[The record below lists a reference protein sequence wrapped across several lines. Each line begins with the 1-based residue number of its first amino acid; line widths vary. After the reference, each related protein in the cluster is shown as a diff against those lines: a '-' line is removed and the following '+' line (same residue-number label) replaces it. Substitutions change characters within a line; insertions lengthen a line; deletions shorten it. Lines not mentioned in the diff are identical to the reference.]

1 MKDPKTP
8 ARRLREERQRAAASE
23 RREPLRRRLLIALG
37 EGPSTPTILAGTVGA
52 KKESVSRKLQE
63 LLRDG
68 LVATEKDG
76 DDRRRST
83 YSITRE
89 GRSELGR
96 HLTFGSPE
104 ESPTPPRKKEEIE
117 FLWEALKGAV
127 AMRRRSNRL
136 QEAIE
141 RLGEIKIQAEE
152 LGAQDLVLEA
162 LAELMITQRQD
173 RQLEEREN
181 SLDTLKGMAFGAQNV
196 EPQLVYPAIAHLE
209 YERGKAGD
217 VGATDTAGLARHLT
231 AATSLFEALINERN
245 HADTTIWRS
254 RRAWSVVSLA
264 NNLREQSRYEDAI
277 RYAASGL
284 QMFNELDDAYGRT
297 QCWLLFGFCL
307 RLLRQFDVAWNCLSH
322 AHDLATAPKSP
333 FDRVVAYCLVQMG
346 EVRRCQGK
354 TDEARELLGS
364 AFERAERLDLHVA
377 KAFASSAVAATEFQE
392 NELDRAQATLREAQ
406 DLFDE
411 TKHSEGIAL
420 NARRQATVARHLSA
434 AGFGLN
440 EPEVKGLIKLAEETY
455 FSLGSPAGIA
465 ACEVERGWMRMISPS
480 CGDVREI
487 EDRLI
492 RMLKTGDDRE
502 TVVLD
507 PWVPAV
513 LGDFG
518 KETGGE
524 LEKLSKQVRLQA
536 KQCLSEKGEQGVQSV
551 SEVAGEVEE
560 ARAEKPST
568 PVVEMGGE
576 SRRKK
581 APLELAVA

>member
-1 MKDPKTP
+1 MKDPKT
-8 ARRLREERQRAAASE
+8 AAQRLRKERRRVADSE
-23 RREPLRRRLLIALG
+23 RKEPLRHRLLIALG
-37 EGPSTPTILAGTVGA
+37 QGPTTPTALAKAVNA
-52 KKESVSRKLQE
+52 QKESVSRKLKE
-63 LLRDG
+63 LLSAG
-68 LVATEKDG
+68 FVAVEKDG
-76 DDRRRST
+76 NDRRRST

-96 HLTFGSPE
+96 HLAFGAPE
-104 ESPTPPRKKEEIE
+104 KSPTPPSRNEEVE
-117 FLWEALKGAV
+117 FLQEALDGAV

-136 QEAIE
+136 QEAID
-141 RLGEIKIQAEE
+141 RLAEIQIQAEE
-152 LGAQDLVLEA
+152 LGANDLALEA
-162 LAELMITQRQD
+162 LAELMITQRQN
-173 RQLEEREN
+173 RQLDERN
-181 SLDTLKGMAFGAQNV
+181 SSLGILKRMATGAQDT

-231 AATSLFEALINERN
+231 AATSLFEALIDERA
-245 HADTTIWRS
+245 HADTRTWRS

-264 NNLREQSRYEDAI
+264 NNLREQSRYEESL

-284 QMFNELDDAYGRT
+284 RMFDDLNDAYGRT

-307 RLLRQFDVAWNCLSH
+307 RLLRQFEVAWTCLSH
-322 AHDLATAPKSP
+322 AHSLAVAPENS

-364 AFERAERLDLHVA
+364 AYERAERLDLHVA
-377 KAFASSAVAATEFQE
+377 KAFANSAIAATEFQE
-392 NELDRAQATLREAQ
+392 NEFDRAQATLREAQ
-406 DLFDE
+406 SIFDE
-411 TKHSEGIAL
+411 CKHSEGIAL

-434 AGFGLN
+434 AGVTPN
-440 EPEVKGLIKLAEETY
+440 EPEVKNLIKRAEETY
-455 FSLGSPAGIA
+455 FKLGSPAGIA
-465 ACEVERGWMRMISPS
+465 ACEVERGWMRRISPS

-492 RMLKTGDDRE
+492 RMLKNGDERE
-502 TVVLD
+502 TVILD

-518 KETGGE
+518 KEAGGE

-536 KQCLSEKGEQGVQSV
+536 KQRLSEKGEQGVQSV
-551 SEVAGEVEE
+551 SEVAGDVEE
-560 ARAEKPST
+560 ASDDKPST

-581 APLELAVA
+581 APLELAAA